1 MSPMNLTCG
10 FIRLNRRGRQLW
22 FQSMSNRT
30 HLGLT
35 STCKPSRESRWASLP
50 KVDLHRHLDCSIRP
64 QTLRELLLAAGEKV
78 PTDPAAF
85 ASKYL
90 VKEPMSDLGAVL
102 RKFQAAQKALSSSAV
117 LTRVTRECIEDAAAE
132 GIRILE
138 LRYAPTFIQ
147 DGHENLSFEQ
157 IHLAIVNGVEA
168 CRHLPIAVG
177 LIAIVQRIKP
187 VSVGAAVID
196 FAIEH
201 RETFVG
207 VDLADNEDGFEPKP
221 FEAMFQKARA
231 SGLHV
236 TIHAGEANV
245 ASAADNVLTSIHRL
259 SAERIGHGVQIAN
272 PEIPRSSAVLS
283 EIVRLGIPLEVC
295 PTSNILTNTFR
306 SISDHSIL
314 RLRDAGV
321 LVTINTDDPGVF
333 DFNLSHEYDALA
345 DHLGFAHADFV
356 ACAEIAA
363 RASFIPLSARQL
375 VWPGL

>member
-1 MSPMNLTCG
+1 MVN
-10 FIRLNRRGRQLW
+10 
-22 FQSMSNRT
+22 
-30 HLGLT
+30 T
-35 STCKPSRESRWASLP
+35 SKKTSRWASLP

-64 QTLRELLLAAGEKV
+64 QTLRELLLAAGENI
-78 PTDPAAF
+78 PADSTAF
-85 ASKYL
+85 AARYL

-102 RKFQAAQKALSSSAV
+102 RKFQAAQKALSSALV
-117 LTRVTRECIEDAAAE
+117 LTRVTRECIEDAVAE

-147 DGHENLSFEQ
+147 DGHENLSFEE
-157 IHLAIVNGVEA
+157 IHRAIVTGVEE

-187 VSVGAAVID
+187 VSVGASVID

-201 RETFVG
+201 RDTFVA

-231 SGLHV
+231 NGLHV
-236 TIHAGEANV
+236 TIHAGEAIV
-245 ASAADNVLTSIHRL
+245 PAAADNVLTSIERL
-259 SAERIGHGVQIAN
+259 GAERIGHGVQIAN
-272 PEIPRSSAVLS
+272 PTIPRSADVLR
-283 EIVRLGIPLEVC
+283 EVVRRGIPLEIC
-295 PTSNILTNTFR
+295 PTSNVLTNAFI
-306 SISDHSIL
+306 SIREHSIV

-345 DHLGFAHADFV
+345 DGLGFVEADFK
-356 ACAEIAA
+356 ACAEVAA
-363 RASFIPLSARQL
+363 RASFIPLNSRRS